1 MGPCW
6 NPWSRDESLDVCG
19 RKASPTTD
27 PQCTTKPCTNL
38 CHAHCLAGAAEFRCG
53 DTGQLR
59 ARAGITDP
67 VTYFVDNSQE
77 NSSSSTLPY
86 IPPTDLVEEQ
96 PGDGLDT
103 LPKEELIKQLRK
115 LRSELATTKSQ
126 LTSYRSVTVGLA
138 EKRCVL
144 VEALSIVD
152 TLLATHASEDL
163 HQRSVACTARPHKIL
178 DEAVSVIPA
187 DTQESTSPSPTSIN
201 LQHPSTPNP
210 ASVNV
215 VEQGQ
220 VGILTTGIPSPSTPH
235 PSPELPKERGQAPS
249 QVPPTPSPHPSLVSA
264 EEREQGRSLAPPP
277 SSSQPETS
285 TGQGRPQ
292 NSSSPRYPPQQRPKK
307 VCEYCQGRFHS
318 ALDCRVRAANERQQ
332 ELDRQLLDP
341 PGPSPLTHMAYSM
354 EQHPT
359 TTRRCYK
366 PANSEL
372 KIVSANVRGFH
383 TNIGELTHSVII
395 KKNIDL
401 VFMCKT
407 FLDAKVPSNYARI
420 KGNGKG
426 LLCVGCYRP
435 PSQGTVL
442 LDYLTLNLD
451 SLMTASQ
458 CDSVIVIGDLN
469 QHTVRDAFN
478 SLLVVHDMHNYVT
491 FPTHKSGSSLDP
503 VVTDL
508 PFHTVQC
515 FPLDFVGTSD
525 HVAVFTRVQFKTP
538 HEESFERTL
547 WSWEAANWDAFRAAL
562 RTTEW
567 GGVLRGDANQQ
578 VRQLTELLHN
588 MQVCWVPHS
597 VHKTKASDQPWF
609 GPACVAASDAKYKA
623 WRALKK
629 HPTARNR
636 LRHRAATGH
645 MNATQAWAI
654 EQWRANLKNKLRGG
668 QVGCKQ
674 WWSLV
679 KDKQGE
685 SRGTSFPALHQ
696 ADGSFA
702 HSVSDK
708 AGLLAKHFAEK
719 MCIPDPERPSPLL
732 PQIVKE
738 TLVKVITS
746 EVEVRAILKS
756 LDENKAV
763 GPQDIS
769 PHVLRQCAAELAR
782 PLTSLFNHCLATSTW
797 PEMWKGSSVVPL
809 HKKNS
814 KAEAKNYRPVSLLP
828 VLSKVLETIVA
839 SRVTQHLERHHLL
852 SNRQFGF
859 RQGRS
864 VADLHLLLSTKWS
877 EALDRGK
884 ATAVVALDIEAAFDR
899 VWHAALITKLRA
911 VKVDGALLHL
921 LENYLR
927 ARHLKV
933 IINGRES
940 KPQPIRAGVPQGS
953 CLGPLLWNVSKAFAD
968 DITLSHSYGLEE
980 EAAATC
986 DINATLS
993 RIAAWGRKWQV
1004 KFAAHKTQLLSITR
1018 TSEVLRLAFNGETL
1032 TPREEVEVLG
1042 VTYDRKLTFRTHLE
1056 RLARE
1061 ASGKLASLRISYLL
1075 DAKGLE
1081 LLYKSQVRS
1090 SLEYA
1095 CLAWGGAASK
1105 HLALLDKVQD

>member
-1 MGPCW
+1 
-6 NPWSRDESLDVCG
+6 
-19 RKASPTTD
+19 
-27 PQCTTKPCTNL
+27 
-38 CHAHCLAGAAEFRCG
+38 
-53 DTGQLR
+53 
-59 ARAGITDP
+59 
-67 VTYFVDNSQE
+67 
-77 NSSSSTLPY
+77 
-86 IPPTDLVEEQ
+86 
-96 PGDGLDT
+96 
-103 LPKEELIKQLRK
+103 
-115 LRSELATTKSQ
+115 
-126 LTSYRSVTVGLA
+126 
-138 EKRCVL
+138 
-144 VEALSIVD
+144 
-152 TLLATHASEDL
+152 
-163 HQRSVACTARPHKIL
+163 
-178 DEAVSVIPA
+178 
-187 DTQESTSPSPTSIN
+187 
-201 LQHPSTPNP
+201 
-210 ASVNV
+210 
-215 VEQGQ
+215 
-220 VGILTTGIPSPSTPH
+220 
-235 PSPELPKERGQAPS
+235 
-249 QVPPTPSPHPSLVSA
+249 
-264 EEREQGRSLAPPP
+264 
-277 SSSQPETS
+277 
-285 TGQGRPQ
+285 
-292 NSSSPRYPPQQRPKK
+292 
-307 VCEYCQGRFHS
+307 
-318 ALDCRVRAANERQQ
+318 
-332 ELDRQLLDP
+332 
-341 PGPSPLTHMAYSM
+341 M
-354 EQHPT
+354 EQRPT

-401 VFMCKT
+401 VFVCET

-420 KGNGKG
+420 KGYSPWIRKDRSTQGGGVAFCFKETVNAQVVEPPTPIPGELELLTLKIIDSNGKG

-508 PFHTVQC
+508 PSHTVQC

-538 HEESFERTL
+538 REESFERTL
-547 WSWEAANWDAFRAAL
+547 WSWEAADWDAFRAAL

-623 WRALKK
+623 WRALKR

-636 LRHRAATGH
+636 LRHRAATRH

-685 SRGTSFPALHQ
+685 SRGTSVPALHQ

-702 HSVSDK
+702 HSASDK
-708 AGLLAKHFAEK
+708 ADLLAKHFAEK

-746 EVEVRAILKS
+746 EVEVRAILES

-769 PHVLRQCAAELAR
+769 PRVLRQ
-782 PLTSLFNHCLATSTW
+782 
-797 PEMWKGSSVVPL
+797 
-809 HKKNS
+809 
-814 KAEAKNYRPVSLLP
+814 PVSLLP

-864 VADLHLLLSTKWS
+864 AADLHLLLSTKWS

-911 VKVDGALLHL
+911 VGVDGALLQL

-940 KPQPIRAGVPQGS
+940 KPQPIRAGVPQGAAS
-953 CLGPLLWNVSKAFAD
+953 ALCCGMSKAFAD

-980 EAAATC
+980 KAAATC

-1018 TSEVLRLAFNGETL
+1018 TSEALRLAFNGETL

-1042 VTYDRKLTFRTHLE
+1042 TGVALQV
-1056 RLARE
+1056 A
-1061 ASGKLASLRISYLL
+1061 GPLL
-1075 DAKGLE
+1075 
-1081 LLYKSQVRS
+1081 
-1090 SLEYA
+1090 LEYA

-1105 HLALLDKVQD
+1105 HLALLDKVQDRAARLIRESELGFHPTLHTLQHRRDVAGLTVMFKVQQQRWEDANWEQLWRCFATINWASLLQEDMDQQAEWLTEVLLRAQVRWVPHKQHKLNPTQRNKVRLKEAAVHMEAHLSLDQRILGEEK